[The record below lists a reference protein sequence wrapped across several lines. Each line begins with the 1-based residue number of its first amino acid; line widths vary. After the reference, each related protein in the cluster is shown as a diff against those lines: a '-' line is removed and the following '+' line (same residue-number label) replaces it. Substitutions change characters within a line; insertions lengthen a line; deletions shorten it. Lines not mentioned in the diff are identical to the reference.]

1 MRKVVRYACLAAIVG
16 LSVPAFV
23 NVISVHQADASSYNV
38 RSVPTTI
45 DLNDSTDSE
54 IISYYAGL
62 PNSSSEKQGTNLLK
76 NLKPI
81 LKNNQKYFS
90 YGSSATTA
98 VWQAYEIVDRD
109 WVKSPASAISGY
121 NSSTKIITG
130 YTYGSGMSAKGTNPY
145 IHALYVNRNVE
156 NQQRA
161 WDDHNQNQWGINQE
175 HIWAKSCGF
184 HATSPSA
191 GARGDL
197 MHLWAG
203 NGKVN
208 GSYHSN
214 YYYGYVDKT
223 KSYDDPAVKDNMPNL
238 SGNLMGKSKTFP
250 SSTYSVFE
258 PQDSDKGDIARAIFY
273 MVARYNNY
281 GGSDSDGFDSG
292 NPNLEL
298 VNALNWKGP
307 TDTSYTS
314 SASKKGQM
322 GILQDLLEWNR
333 IDPPDQWE
341 IHRNNILY
349 KNFTENRNP
358 FIDFPEWAEYIW
370 GKSEDGSYSSNPTG
384 SANTGSDVINGFSDD
399 DTPAVKH
406 VSVSPTVLN
415 LEAGNSS
422 TLTATVTVTNGAST
436 DVTWTSSNTSV
447 ATVTSNGQVTAVAD
461 GSATITVRSVF
472 DTDKYA
478 TCSVTVGSVEPEPT
492 PKNIAWT
499 RSGTTDTV
507 TSGYTFSAVS
517 GSSKSGY
524 YQDASGT
531 GLDLRIKKDS
541 GNIWDNAP
549 SSVSLTVKV
558 GGGSEKDP
566 LDNNVF
572 ATYIDSNGDEISSS
586 KTLITSKS
594 ESQTGKEYTIEM
606 PATNNVAGVKVT
618 HAKET
623 GFNVRI
629 FGASLSIADD
639 SKTLTSIDLDIEN
652 AKTEFD
658 VGDTFEYDG
667 LIVTA
672 NYDDDTSETVTPT
685 SVSTPDLTTAGTKEV
700 TVTYTENEVTKTAT
714 YDITVSVAPTSVSI
728 SPDGGTIDVGDTLQL
743 TATVLPANAPDKS
756 VTWSS
761 SDEDVATISDSGL
774 VTGISEG
781 TATIYATTI
790 NDKMASCTIT
800 VQNSEPGTETFE
812 GSVTANEGAFEGWT
826 SDGLGTAYSDG
837 SAKFDGS
844 GDNVYNYSLFAGL
857 VSTNMVSLTVTINGK
872 INGTPVEANA
882 YKVDAVDKNGNVL
895 QTLTL
900 TGADVVTTSYGNTVF
915 SFNSGLTNCAGLKIT
930 YATKG
935 SGNWGIKTISYAA
948 TYSTG
953 SGPIASI
960 TASVDKD
967 YHPGETISSSDV
979 TVTANTGAVISTFT
993 LVGDGYMFTYSDAP
1007 SGGTTKTKTFTVTA
1021 TPEEEELSCTLTVN
1035 VSRVNHADRPTST
1048 FALSSSN
1055 NDFDGLTSSYQ
1066 TGQTLTKGG
1075 ITFDVDGYVYSHKL
1089 SFNQSYYVQTGKLK
1103 NRTPINTGIA
1113 NVSVAGASPKLKIS
1127 LSTTGGDDDDEWVDL
1142 ASKQSD
1148 VTYKYFKLHFTD
1160 TAATGYYN
1168 ITSITITYRNSETA
1182 TNVSNYIMYEDTPGQ
1197 CESKFDIASGY
1208 FNAMSVAE
1216 RATFMTSQDYV
1227 IASAR
1232 ERFEDW
1238 ARHLGKTIE
1247 VENNDYVIK
1256 VVKPVIHIFN
1266 NEAHD
1271 NVSLIVIISIMGI
1284 GAIAGYFYFRK
1295 KKYQ

>member
-1 MRKVVRYACLAAIVG
+1 MHKAVRYACLATIVG
-16 LSVPAFV
+16 LLVPAFI
-23 NVISVHQADASSYNV
+23 NVINVHQADASSYDV

-45 DLNDSTDSE
+45 DLNDSTSSE
-54 IISYYAGL
+54 IISYYKDL
-62 PNSSSEKQGTNLLK
+62 PSSSSEKQGTNLLK

-90 YGSSATTA
+90 YGSGATTA

-121 NSSTKIITG
+121 NASTKKITG
-130 YTYGSGMSAKGTNPY
+130 YTYGSSLSQTGTNPY
-145 IHALYVNRNVE
+145 IHALYVNRNVT
-156 NQQRA
+156 NQTTA
-161 WDDHNQNQWGINQE
+161 WGDHNQSQWGINQE

-184 HATSPSA
+184 EEKSPAA

-223 KSYDDPAVKDNMPNL
+223 KSYSDPAVKDNMPNL

-281 GGSDSDGFDSG
+281 SGSDSDGFDSG

-298 VNALNWKGP
+298 VNSLNWKGP

-314 SASKKGQM
+314 SSTKKGQM

-341 IHRNNILY
+341 IHRNNLLY
-349 KNFTENRNP
+349 KNFTNNRNP

-370 GKSEDGSYSSNPTG
+370 GKSEDGSYSSTPTG
-384 SANTGSDVINGFSDD
+384 SADTGSDKINGFSDD

-436 DVTWTSSNTSV
+436 DVTWTSSDTSV
-447 ATVTSNGQVTAVAD
+447 ATVTSNGEVTAVAD

-472 DTDKYA
+472 DNNKYA
-478 TCSVTVGSVEPEPT
+478 TCSVTVGSGGGGGEDGNYTIKYDDTFSPALPDSSSGVNTNPT
-492 PKNIAWT
+492 AHTDSTASNFAFKEAGVYKGSSNSYLMFSNGNNVNGYLYNTEDLGTIDSVSVT
-499 RSGTTDTV
+499 YSSGTSTSGKIGVYFGSSEQSTYTNTNNQTIKGQSQTDTFTNT
-507 TSGYTFSAVS
+507 TSGNGFFQLSTSNRNVQITQIDIKYHS
-517 GSSKSGY
+517 GS
-524 YQDASGT
+524 
-531 GLDLRIKKDS
+531 
-541 GNIWDNAP
+541 
-549 SSVSLTVKV
+549 VST
-558 GGGSEKDP
+558 
-566 LDNNVF
+566 
-572 ATYIDSNGDEISSS
+572 
-586 KTLITSKS
+586 
-594 ESQTGKEYTIEM
+594 
-606 PATNNVAGVKVT
+606 
-618 HAKET
+618 
-623 GFNVRI
+623 
-629 FGASLSIADD
+629 
-639 SKTLTSIDLDIEN
+639 KTLTDISLDIEN

-667 LIVTA
+667 LVVTA
-672 NYDDDTSETVTPT
+672 NYDDDTSDTVTPT

-700 TVTYTENEVTKTAT
+700 TVTYTENGVTKTAT

-728 SPDGGTIDVGDTLQL
+728 SPNGGTIDVGDTLQL
-743 TATVLPANAPDKS
+743 TATVLPADAPDKS
-756 VTWSS
+756 VEWSS
-761 SDEDVATISDSGL
+761 SDEEVATISDSGL

-790 NDKMASCTIT
+790 NDKVASCTVTVQSGGGGETTIVSYTMAEIATANNWTTSSGSTAVCYTSFALDSVIT
-800 VQNSEPGTETFE
+800 VSTTGAANCGSFWGSDWRLYQNKAGNVIFNAASNYVIDSIVLTFTVTNT
-812 GSVTANEGAFEGWT
+812 GILIDSKSTQISSGSSINVNAQSVTYT
-826 SDGLGTAYSDG
+826 
-837 SAKFDGS
+837 
-844 GDNVYNYSLFAGL
+844 
-857 VSTNMVSLTVTINGK
+857 VS
-872 INGTPVEANA
+872 
-882 YKVDAVDKNGNVL
+882 
-895 QTLTL
+895 
-900 TGADVVTTSYGNTVF
+900 
-915 SFNSGLTNCAGLKIT
+915 NSGEATNGQVRISAISVT
-930 YATKG
+930 YHFA
-935 SGNWGIKTISYAA
+935 
-948 TYSTG
+948 G
-953 SGPIASI
+953 SGPITSI
-960 TASVDKD
+960 TASVNKD

-979 TVTANTGAVISTFT
+979 TVTANTGATISTFT
-993 LVGDGYMFTYSDAP
+993 LVGDGYMFTYKDAP
-1007 SGGTTKTKTFTVTA
+1007 SGGSTKTKEFTVKA

-1035 VSRVNHADRPTST
+1035 VSRVDHADRPTSILT
-1048 FALSSSN
+1048 FSNSNSDFDTLSSS
-1055 NDFDGLTSSYQ
+1055 YKV
-1066 TGQTLTKGG
+1066 GQTLTKIN
-1075 ITFDVDGYVYSHKL
+1075 ITFDVNGYVYNHKL
-1089 SFNQSYYVQTGKLK
+1089 SLSNGSSSRPGSFK
-1103 NRTPINTGIA
+1103 NRTPINTGIT
-1113 NVSVAGASPKLKIS
+1113 NVVVAGASPDIQ
-1127 LSTTGGDDDDEWVDL
+1127 LSVTGSENDWVDL
-1142 ASKQSD
+1142 ASKQSN
-1148 VTYKYFKLHFTD
+1148 VTYKYFKIFYKNTSA
-1160 TAATGYYN
+1160 TAFVN
-1168 ITSITITYRNSETA
+1168 ITSITITYRYSETA
-1182 TNVSNYIMYEDTPGQ
+1182 TNVSNYIMYEDTNGQ
-1197 CESKFDIASGY
+1197 CETKFDIASGY
-1208 FNAMSVAE
+1208 FNAMSSAE

-1227 IASAR
+1227 ITSAR

-1238 ARHLGKTIE
+1238 AKHLGKTIE

-1256 VVKPVIHIFN
+1256 AVKPVVHIFN

-1271 NVSLIVIISIMGI
+1271 NVSIIVIISIMGI